1 MATKAV
7 AREVMT
13 VAQISK
19 PGGDVELVER
29 EIPRPN
35 TGEVRIKIQACGV
48 CHSDV
53 FTKEGMWPGIKYPR
67 VPGHE
72 VVGIIDAV
80 GGDVSGWTI
89 GTARR
94 RRLARR
100 T

>member
-7 AREVMT
+7 TKEVGIA
-13 VAQISK
+13 AQISK
-19 PGGDVELVER
+19 PGGGFELVER
-29 EIPRPN
+29 EITHPDTR
-35 TGEVRIKIQACGV
+35 EVRIKIQACGV

-53 FTKEGMWPGIKYPR
+53 FTKEGTWPGIEYPR

-72 VVGIIDAV
+72 VVGIIDEI
-80 GGDVSGWTI
+80 GSGVSGWTQ
-89 GTARR
+89 GAAGR